1 MKKTKH
7 FILLILIFVVSISV
21 SGCTSANTAKTD
33 TSAVDGGIFVT
44 TNKGLNWKQKNAVP
58 TVSGKPATLSGTN
71 VALMVMDPSDHQ
83 AIYYAPIGNGLFYT
97 YDGGDTWQRTAG
109 IPKATVRS
117 LSVDYNNK
125 CIIYATVGN
134 KVYKTDDCSRTWTR
148 IYFDND
154 VQVTVDSVA
163 VSPYD
168 SQIVYIGVSRGDL
181 IKSLDGGMS
190 WQTVERIKDKITN
203 IIFDPNDENYIYLV
217 TAKKGFYRSVDNGAT
232 WATWNSML
240 KENEL
245 NIAVKDILMF
255 KDHPRLIYIAVQQGM
270 IKTDDNGETWEKID
284 FLPPGKKV
292 NLNSLAV
299 NPNNLDEIYYVS
311 NKTFYYSVDGGK
323 NWTPNQLKTT
333 RAGWKLLIDPVDPK
347 IIYMGVRQLEKK

>member
-1 MKKTKH
+1 MKKAKQ
-7 FILLILIFVVSISV
+7 FIFLILILVVSISI
-21 SGCTSANTAKTD
+21 SGCTGAKSNQSN
-33 TSAVDGGIFVT
+33 TSAIDGGVFMTVD
-44 TNKGLNWKQKNAVP
+44 KGLTWKQKNAVL

-71 VALMVMDPSDHQ
+71 IALMAIDPSDHM
-83 AIYYAPIGNGLFYT
+83 ALYYAPIGNGLFYS
-97 YDGGDTWQRTAG
+97 YDGGATWQKTAG

-117 LSVDYNNK
+117 LSIDPKDK
-125 CIIYATVGN
+125 CVIYASLGN
-134 KVYKTDDCSRTWTR
+134 KVYKTEDCSRTWER

-154 VQVTVDSVA
+154 VQVTVDAVT

-168 SQIVYIGVSRGDL
+168 SKVVYIGVSRGDL
-181 IKSLDGGMS
+181 IKSLDAGKS
-190 WQTVERIKDKITN
+190 WQTVERVKDKITSV
-203 IIFDPNDENYIYLV
+203 IFDPTDASYIYLV
-217 TAKKGFYRSVDNGAT
+217 TAKKGFYRSVDGGVSWEA
-232 WATWNSML
+232 WNSML

-245 NIAVKDILMF
+245 NVQAKDILMF
-255 KDHPRLIYIAVQQGM
+255 KDHPGVIYIAVSQGI
-270 IKTDDNGETWEKID
+270 IKTIDNGENWEKID
-284 FLPPGKKV
+284 FIPPGKNV

-299 NPNNLDEIYYVS
+299 NPANLDEIYYVT